1 MIGLKTE
8 AGTVVAAGVVA
19 AEAKKQIDADIVA
32 AEAGIP
38 IDADTVAAEAAAET
52 EEAATD
58 DIEVPAVRGE
68 TTGTDAVEAEKSIAA
83 VTVEVEA
90 EAEAERE
97 VVEVLGRE
105 AGAQRTKMIGIKN
118 KPAVKTPATRKESK
132 MMM

>member
-68 TTGTDAVEAEKSIAA
+68 TTGTDAVEAEKSIDA

-90 EAEAERE
+90 EAERE
-97 VVEVLGRE
+97 VVEVIGRE
-105 AGAQRTKMIGIKN
+105 AGAQRTKMIVIKN

>member
-90 EAEAERE
+90 EAERE
-97 VVEVLGRE
+97 VVEVQGRE